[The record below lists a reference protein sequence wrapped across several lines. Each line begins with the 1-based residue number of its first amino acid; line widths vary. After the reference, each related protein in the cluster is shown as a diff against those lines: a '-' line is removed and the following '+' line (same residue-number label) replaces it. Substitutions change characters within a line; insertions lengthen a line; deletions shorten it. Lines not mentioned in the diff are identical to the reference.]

1 MRITIPRGFEAVS
14 LPERVHQLLRHVI
27 VAEGILEG
35 QVEKVVG
42 LDYVAKTVPASV
54 AARCTASAV
63 DVDAYVLRQLL
74 HVLHPATFGVAIAYK
89 PSYQLA
95 LTPDDVQYRGRH
107 LVYRFLYTCENLI
120 SSYVLDVCN
129 LVRRRTVRGFVIL
142 IFINLGS

>member
-1 MRITIPRGFEAVS
+1 LRITIPRGLEAVP

-54 AARCTASAV
+54 ATRCTAFAV

-95 LTPDDVQYRGRH
+95 FAPDDVQYRGRR

-120 SSYVLDVCN
+120 NTHVFDVY
-129 LVRRRTVRGFVIL
+129 
-142 IFINLGS
+142 S